1 MKLPN
6 MNETFYHN
14 LPSGL
19 QIVHRKTTSPVVYV
33 GIMVGAGTRHELP
46 SENGMAHYIEHCVF
60 KGTEHYTARQIIN
73 HIEGIG
79 GEINAYTTKEE
90 TTFYAATL
98 RNHFRTTLHLLADM
112 VLHPTFNKKET
123 DKEVTVILDEIESY
137 NDSPSELIYD
147 DFENMVFEGSSLAM
161 PILGTKKTLRR
172 ISKSP
177 DIALN
182 WMKTHYRPERMVLF
196 VLGNITTQQVIS
208 AAEKELLANT
218 HYPISHSE
226 ASISPQ
232 GVQYPID
239 HSEASHSPQ
248 GVQYPIA
255 YSTQS
260 GRPIAAP
267 AASCSSPSERPVG
280 LCPSYSPSG
289 ASRTYRRH
297 THQTH
302 VMLGSHAYPIGH
314 PKQLTMYLLNN
325 ILGGGSMSS
334 RLYLSLRE
342 KHGLV
347 YNIDSQAVPL
357 SDTGYWNI
365 YLACE
370 PQHKEQCL
378 ELCHKE
384 LRNLRETTLTSAQ
397 LQRALR
403 QLEGQMAISAE
414 NQENNALAM
423 AKQMLYHHHAPAWQ
437 KTFAKVQQITPAQL
451 QEVANEVFAPEKIYT
466 LLYD

>member
-1 MKLPN
+1 MS
-6 MNETFYHN
+6 ETFYHN
-14 LPSGL
+14 LPNGV
-19 QIVHRKTTSPVVYV
+19 QIVHRKTSSPVVYV
-33 GIMVGAGTRHELP
+33 GIMVGAGTRHEQAN
-46 SENGMAHYIEHCVF
+46 ENGMAHYIEHCVF

-98 RNHFRTTLHLLADM
+98 SNHFRTTLHLLADM
-112 VLHPTFNKKET
+112 VMRPTFNKKET

-182 WMKTHYRPERMVLF
+182 WMQQHYRPERMVLF
-196 VLGNITTQQVIS
+196 VQGNVTTKQVIS
-208 AAEKELLANT
+208 AAERELGEVPHISSLS
-218 HYPISHSE
+218 SHS
-226 ASISPQ
+226 SLS
-232 GVQYPID
+232 
-239 HSEASHSPQ
+239 S
-248 GVQYPIA
+248 
-255 YSTQS
+255 QS
-260 GRPIAAP
+260 
-267 AASCSSPSERPVG
+267 SMPS
-280 LCPSYSPSG
+280 
-289 ASRTYRRH
+289 ATIRTYKRN

-302 VMLGSHAYPIGH
+302 IMLGSHAYPIGH
-314 PKQLTMYLLNN
+314 EKQLTMYLLNN

-342 KHGLV
+342 KYGLV

-370 PQHKEQCL
+370 PQHKDQCL

-384 LRNLRETTLTSAQ
+384 LKQLRDTRLTSAQ

-437 KTFAKVQQITPAQL
+437 EVFAKVKEISSKQL

>member
-1 MKLPN
+1 MS
-6 MNETFYHN
+6 ETFYHN
-14 LPSGL
+14 LPNGL

-46 SENGMAHYIEHCVF
+46 EENGMAHYIEHCVF
-60 KGTEHYTARQIIN
+60 KGTQHYTARQIIN

-98 RNHFRTTLHLLADM
+98 RQHFRTTLHLLADM
-112 VLHPTFNKKET
+112 VLHPTFCKKET

-147 DFENMVFEGSSLAM
+147 DFENMIFDSSSLAM

-182 WMKTHYRPERMVLF
+182 WIKQHYRPERMVLF
-196 VLGNITTQQVIS
+196 VLGNVTTKQVIS
-208 AAEKELLANT
+208 AAERELTPLNPPSRGEAISLPFREGTGLAFT
-218 HYPISHSE
+218 
-226 ASISPQ
+226 
-232 GVQYPID
+232 
-239 HSEASHSPQ
+239 
-248 GVQYPIA
+248 
-255 YSTQS
+255 
-260 GRPIAAP
+260 
-267 AASCSSPSERPVG
+267 
-280 LCPSYSPSG
+280 
-289 ASRTYRRH
+289 RTYRRH

-302 VMLGSHAYPIGH
+302 IMLGSHAYSIGH

-342 KHGLV
+342 KYGLV

-370 PQHKEQCL
+370 PQHKDHCL

-384 LRNLRETTLTSAQ
+384 LKQLRDTTLTSAQ
-397 LQRALR
+397 LLRALR

-437 KTFAKVQQITPAQL
+437 DTFAKVQQITPTQL
-451 QEVANEVFAPEKIYT
+451 QDVANEVFDAEKIYT

>member
-1 MKLPN
+1 
-6 MNETFYHN
+6 MNDTFYHN
-14 LPSGL
+14 LPNGV

-46 SENGMAHYIEHCVF
+46 NENGMAHYIEHCVF

-98 RNHFRTTLHLLADM
+98 RNHFRTTLHLLAEM
-112 VLHPTFNKKET
+112 VLRPTFSKKET

-147 DFENMVFEGSSLAM
+147 DFENMIFEGSSLAM
-161 PILGTKKTLRR
+161 PILGTKRTLRR

-177 DIALN
+177 DIALR
-182 WMKTHYRPERMVLF
+182 WMQQHYRPERMVLF
-196 VLGNITTQQVIS
+196 VLGNVSTQQVIS
-208 AAEKELLANT
+208 AAEKELLA
-218 HYPISHSE
+218 HSPQDVQYPISISE
-226 ASISPQ
+226 ASHSPQ
-232 GVQYPID
+232 GVQYPIA

-255 YSTQS
+255 HSEASHSPQGVQY
-260 GRPIAAP
+260 PIAAP
-267 AASCSSPSERPVG
+267 AASNTR
-280 LCPSYSPSG
+280 LYK
-289 ASRTYRRH
+289 RH

-370 PQHKEQCL
+370 PQHKDQCL

-384 LRNLRETTLTSAQ
+384 LKQLRDTTLTTSQ

-437 KTFAKVQQITPAQL
+437 ETFAKVKEITPTQL
-451 QEVANEVFAPEKIYT
+451 QDVANEVFAPERIYT

>member
-1 MKLPN
+1 MY
-6 MNETFYHN
+6 ETFYHN
-14 LPSGL
+14 LPNGV
-19 QIVHRKTTSPVVYV
+19 QIVHRKTVSPVVYV
-33 GIMVGAGTRHELP
+33 GFMVGAGTRHELP
-46 SENGMAHYIEHCVF
+46 NENGMAHYIEHCLF

-98 RNHFRTTLHLLADM
+98 RQHFRTTLHLLADM
-112 VLHPTFNKKET
+112 VLRPTFNKKET

-147 DFENMVFEGSSLAM
+147 DFENMIFEGTSLAM
-161 PILGTKKTLRR
+161 PILGTKKTLKR

-177 DIALN
+177 QYPLD
-182 WMKTHYRPERMVLF
+182 WMAQHYRPERMVLF
-196 VLGNITTQQVIS
+196 VLGNVTTRQVIS
-208 AAEKELLANT
+208 AAEKELG
-218 HYPISHSE
+218 E
-226 ASISPQ
+226 AFSIS
-232 GVQYPID
+232 
-239 HSEASHSPQ
+239 SASR
-248 GVQYPIA
+248 
-255 YSTQS
+255 TT
-260 GRPIAAP
+260 
-267 AASCSSPSERPVG
+267 SPSS
-280 LCPSYSPSG
+280 LTS
-289 ASRTYRRH
+289 ASSAATRTYRRH

-302 VMLGSHAYPIGH
+302 IMLGSHTYPIGH
-314 PKQLTMYLLNN
+314 PKQLTMFLLNN

-370 PQHKEQCL
+370 PQHKDQCL

-384 LRNLRETTLTSAQ
+384 LQTLRDVRLTSSQ

-437 KTFAKVQQITPAQL
+437 ETFAKVQQITPTQL
-451 QEVANEVFAPEKIYT
+451 QEVANEVFDAKKIAT
-466 LLYD
+466 LQYD

>member
-1 MKLPN
+1 MY
-6 MNETFYHN
+6 ETFYHN
-14 LPSGL
+14 LPNGV
-19 QIVHRKTTSPVVYV
+19 QIVHRPTPSPVVYV
-33 GIMVGAGTRHELP
+33 GLMIGAGTRHEHP
-46 SENGMAHYIEHCVF
+46 NENGMAHYIEHCLF
-60 KGTEHYTARQIIN
+60 KGTEHYSARQIIN

-98 RNHFRTTLHLLADM
+98 NNHFRTTLHLLADM
-112 VLHPTFNKKET
+112 VLRPTFNKKET

-147 DFENMVFEGSSLAM
+147 DFENMIFEGSSLAM

-177 DIALN
+177 KYPLG
-182 WMKTHYRPERMVLF
+182 WMAKHYRPERMVLF
-196 VLGNITTQQVIS
+196 VLGNVSTQQVIS
-208 AAEKELLANT
+208 AAEKEFGNT
-218 HYPISHSE
+218 EVPINNTTLHNTK
-226 ASISPQ
+226 
-232 GVQYPID
+232 QY
-239 HSEASHSPQ
+239 
-248 GVQYPIA
+248 Y
-255 YSTQS
+255 TT
-260 GRPIAAP
+260 
-267 AASCSSPSERPVG
+267 
-280 LCPSYSPSG
+280 LNNTK
-289 ASRTYRRH
+289 SRTYRRH

-302 VMLGSHAYPIGH
+302 IMLGSHTYPVGH
-314 PKQLTMYLLNN
+314 PKQLTMFLLNN
-325 ILGGGSMSS
+325 ILGGSSMSS

-370 PQHKEQCL
+370 PQHKDQCL

-384 LRNLRETTLTSAQ
+384 LQTLCDVRLTSSQ

-403 QLEGQMAISAE
+403 QLEGQLAISAE

-423 AKQMLYHHHAPAWQ
+423 AKQMLYHHRAPQWQ
-437 KTFAKVQQITPAQL
+437 ETFEKVKQITPSQL
-451 QEVANEVFAPEKIYT
+451 QEVANEVFALDKIYT

>member
-1 MKLPN
+1 MYD
-6 MNETFYHN
+6 TFYHN
-14 LPSGL
+14 LPNGL
-19 QIVHRKTTSPVVYV
+19 QIVHRKTSSPVVYV
-33 GIMVGAGTRHELP
+33 GIMVGAGTRHELAN
-46 SENGMAHYIEHCVF
+46 ENGMAHYIEHCVF

-98 RNHFRTTLHLLADM
+98 SNHFRTTLHLLTEM
-112 VLHPTFNKKET
+112 VFHPTFNKKET

-147 DFENMVFEGSSLAM
+147 DFENMIFDGSSLAM

-177 DIALN
+177 DIALD
-182 WMKTHYRPERMVLF
+182 WMQQHYRPERMVLF
-196 VLGNITTQQVIS
+196 VLGNVSTKQVIAS
-208 AAEKELLANT
+208 AERELGEL
-218 HYPISHSE
+218 YSS
-226 ASISPQ
+226 ASSN
-232 GVQYPID
+232 
-239 HSEASHSPQ
+239 SRTS
-248 GVQYPIA
+248 
-255 YSTQS
+255 STSSTSSTNQT
-260 GRPIAAP
+260 
-267 AASCSSPSERPVG
+267 SSPS
-280 LCPSYSPSG
+280 SF
-289 ASRTYRRH
+289 SRTYKRH

-302 VMLGSHAYPIGH
+302 IMLGSHAYPIGH

-342 KHGLV
+342 KYGLV

-384 LRNLRETTLTSAQ
+384 QRNLRETTLTSTQ

-423 AKQMLYHHHAPAWQ
+423 AKQMLYHHHAPGWRE
-437 KTFAKVQQITPAQL
+437 TFAKVKEITPIQL

>member
-1 MKLPN
+1 MSD
-6 MNETFYHN
+6 TFYHN
-14 LPSGL
+14 LPNGL
-19 QIVHRKTTSPVVYV
+19 QIVHRKTSSPVVYV

-46 SENGMAHYIEHCVF
+46 NENGMAHYIEHCVF
-60 KGTEHYTARQIIN
+60 KGTKHYTARQIIN

-112 VLHPTFNKKET
+112 VLRPTFSKKET

-147 DFENMVFEGSSLAM
+147 DFENMIFEGSSLAM

-182 WMKTHYRPERMVLF
+182 WMQQHYRPERMVLF
-196 VLGNITTQQVIS
+196 VLGNVTTQQVIS
-208 AAEKELLANT
+208 AAEKEFGNT
-218 HYPISHSE
+218 EVPINN
-226 ASISPQ
+226 
-232 GVQYPID
+232 
-239 HSEASHSPQ
+239 
-248 GVQYPIA
+248 
-255 YSTQS
+255 TT
-260 GRPIAAP
+260 
-267 AASCSSPSERPVG
+267 
-280 LCPSYSPSG
+280 LNNTK
-289 ASRTYRRH
+289 SRTYRRH

-302 VMLGSHAYPIGH
+302 VMLGSYAYPIGH
-314 PKQLTMYLLNN
+314 PKQLTMFLLNN
-325 ILGGGSMSS
+325 ILGGSSMSS

-342 KHGLV
+342 KYGLV

-370 PQHKEQCL
+370 PQYKDQCL

-384 LRNLRETTLTSAQ
+384 LQTLRDLRLTSSQ

-403 QLEGQMAISAE
+403 QLEGQLAISAE

-437 KTFAKVQQITPAQL
+437 ETFAKVKAITPYQL
-451 QEVANEVFAPEKIYT
+451 QEVANEVFDTTKIAT
-466 LLYD
+466 LQYA

>member
-1 MKLPN
+1 MY
-6 MNETFYHN
+6 ETFYHN
-14 LPSGL
+14 LPNGV

-46 SENGMAHYIEHCVF
+46 NENGMAHYIEHCVF

-177 DIALN
+177 DIALR
-182 WMKTHYRPERMVLF
+182 WMQQHYRPERMVLF
-196 VLGNITTQQVIS
+196 VLGNVSTQQVIS
-208 AAEKELLANT
+208 AAEKELLASSP
-218 HYPISHSE
+218 YRPI
-226 ASISPQ
+226 ASSP
-232 GVQYPID
+232 IT
-239 HSEASHSPQ
+239 HSEASHSQSPIANSEASNSPQ

-255 YSTQS
+255 
-260 GRPIAAP
+260 AP
-267 AASCSSPSERPVG
+267 AASNTR
-280 LCPSYSPSG
+280 LYK
-289 ASRTYRRH
+289 RH

-302 VMLGSHAYPIGH
+302 IMLGSHAYPIGH

-384 LRNLRETTLTSAQ
+384 LKQLRDTTLTTSQ

-437 KTFAKVQQITPAQL
+437 ETFAKVQQITPTQL
-451 QEVANEVFAPEKIYT
+451 QDVANEVFAPEKIYT

>member
-1 MKLPN
+1 
-6 MNETFYHN
+6 MNDTFYHN
-14 LPSGL
+14 LPNGV

-33 GIMVGAGTRHELP
+33 GIMIGAGTRHELP
-46 SENGMAHYIEHCVF
+46 NENGMAHYIEHCVF

-208 AAEKELLANT
+208 AAEKELLASSP
-218 HYPISHSE
+218 YRPIASSPITHSE
-226 ASISPQ
+226 AS
-232 GVQYPID
+232 Y
-239 HSEASHSPQ
+239 SPQ

-255 YSTQS
+255 
-260 GRPIAAP
+260 AP
-267 AASCSSPSERPVG
+267 AASNTRI
-280 LCPSYSPSG
+280 YK
-289 ASRTYRRH
+289 RH

-302 VMLGSHAYPIGH
+302 IMLGSRSYPIGH

-325 ILGGGSMSS
+325 ILGGSSMSS

-342 KHGLV
+342 KYGLV

-370 PQHKEQCL
+370 PQHRDQCL

-384 LRNLRETTLTSAQ
+384 LKQLRDLTLTSAQ

-423 AKQMLYHHHAPAWQ
+423 AKQMLYYHHAPAWQ
-437 KTFAKVQQITPAQL
+437 ETFAKVKEITPAQL

>member
-1 MKLPN
+1 MYD
-6 MNETFYHN
+6 TFYHI
-14 LPSGL
+14 LPNGV
-19 QIVHRKTTSPVVYV
+19 QIVHRKTNSPVVYV
-33 GIMVGAGTRHELP
+33 GLMIGAGTRHEQAN
-46 SENGMAHYIEHCVF
+46 ENGMAHYIEHCVF
-60 KGTEHYTARQIIN
+60 KGTEHYNARQIIN
-73 HIEGIG
+73 QIEGIG

-98 RNHFRTTLHLLADM
+98 CNHFRTTLHLLADM
-112 VLHPTFNKKET
+112 VLRPTFNKKET

-177 DIALN
+177 EIALN
-182 WMKTHYRPERMVLF
+182 WMKTHYRPERIVLF
-196 VLGNITTQQVIS
+196 VQGNVSTKQVIS
-208 AAEKELLANT
+208 SAERELGEVPRISSLSS
-218 HYPISHSE
+218 YSSHS
-226 ASISPQ
+226 SL
-232 GVQYPID
+232 
-239 HSEASHSPQ
+239 
-248 GVQYPIA
+248 
-255 YSTQS
+255 
-260 GRPIAAP
+260 
-267 AASCSSPSERPVG
+267 SSMPS
-280 LCPSYSPSG
+280 
-289 ASRTYRRH
+289 ATTRTYKRH

-302 VMLGSHAYPIGH
+302 IMLGSHAYPIGH
-314 PKQLTMYLLNN
+314 QKQLTMYLLNN

-370 PQHKEQCL
+370 PQHKDQCL

-384 LRNLRETTLTSAQ
+384 LKQLRDTRLTSAQ

-437 KTFAKVQQITPAQL
+437 EIFAKVKEITSTQL
-451 QEVANEVFAPEKIYT
+451 QDVANEVFAPEKIYT

>member
-1 MKLPN
+1 MS
-6 MNETFYHN
+6 ETFYHN
-14 LPSGL
+14 LPNGL

-46 SENGMAHYIEHCVF
+46 EENGMAHYIEHCVF
-60 KGTEHYTARQIIN
+60 KGTQHYTARQIIN

-98 RNHFRTTLHLLADM
+98 RQHFRTTLHLLADM
-112 VLHPTFNKKET
+112 VLHPTFCKKET

-147 DFENMVFEGSSLAM
+147 DFENMIFEGSSLAM

-182 WMKTHYRPERMVLF
+182 WIKQHYRPERMVLF
-196 VLGNITTQQVIS
+196 VLGNVTTKQVIS
-208 AAEKELLANT
+208 AAERELAPLSPPLRGEA
-218 HYPISHSE
+218 ISLPFRE
-226 ASISPQ
+226 
-232 GVQYPID
+232 G
-239 HSEASHSPQ
+239 
-248 GVQYPIA
+248 
-255 YSTQS
+255 T
-260 GRPIAAP
+260 
-267 AASCSSPSERPVG
+267 G
-280 LCPSYSPSG
+280 LG
-289 ASRTYRRH
+289 FTRTYRRH

-302 VMLGSHAYPIGH
+302 IMLGSHAYSIGH

-342 KHGLV
+342 KYGLV

-370 PQHKEQCL
+370 PQHKDHCL

-384 LRNLRETTLTSAQ
+384 LKQLRDTTLTSAQ
-397 LQRALR
+397 LLRALR

-437 KTFAKVQQITPAQL
+437 DTFAKVQQITPTQL
-451 QEVANEVFAPEKIYT
+451 QDVANEVFDAEKIYT

>member
-1 MKLPN
+1 

-14 LPSGL
+14 LPNGV
-19 QIVHRKTTSPVVYV
+19 QIVHRKIQSPVVYV
-33 GIMVGAGTRHELP
+33 GLMIGAGTRHEQAN
-46 SENGMAHYIEHCVF
+46 ENGMAHYIEHCVF
-60 KGTEHYTARQIIN
+60 KGTEHYNARQIIN

-98 RNHFRTTLHLLADM
+98 CNHFRTTLHLLADM
-112 VLHPTFNKKET
+112 VLRPTFNKKET

-177 DIALN
+177 EIALN
-182 WMKTHYRPERMVLF
+182 WMRTHYRPERIVLF
-196 VLGNITTQQVIS
+196 VQGNVSTKQVIS
-208 AAEKELLANT
+208 SAERELGEVPHISSLSSQSSM
-218 HYPISHSE
+218 PSHS
-226 ASISPQ
+226 SM
-232 GVQYPID
+232 
-239 HSEASHSPQ
+239 
-248 GVQYPIA
+248 
-255 YSTQS
+255 
-260 GRPIAAP
+260 
-267 AASCSSPSERPVG
+267 PS
-280 LCPSYSPSG
+280 
-289 ASRTYRRH
+289 ATTRTYKRH

-384 LRNLRETTLTSAQ
+384 LKQLRDTRLTAAQ

-437 KTFAKVQQITPAQL
+437 ETFAKVKEITSTQL
-451 QEVANEVFAPEKIYT
+451 QDVANEVFAPEKIYT

>member
-1 MKLPN
+1 MSD
-6 MNETFYHN
+6 TFYHN
-14 LPSGL
+14 LPNGL
-19 QIVHRKTTSPVVYV
+19 QIVHRKTSSPVVYV

-46 SENGMAHYIEHCVF
+46 NENGMAHYIEHCVF

-112 VLHPTFNKKET
+112 VLRPTFSKKET

-147 DFENMVFEGSSLAM
+147 DFENMIFEGSSLAM

-182 WMKTHYRPERMVLF
+182 WMQQHYRPERMVLF
-196 VLGNITTQQVIS
+196 VLGNVTTQQVIA
-208 AAEKELLANT
+208 AAEKELLASS
-218 HYPISHSE
+218 PIANSE
-226 ASISPQ
+226 ASN
-232 GVQYPID
+232 
-239 HSEASHSPQ
+239 SPQ

-255 YSTQS
+255 
-260 GRPIAAP
+260 AP
-267 AASCSSPSERPVG
+267 AASNTRI
-280 LCPSYSPSG
+280 YK
-289 ASRTYRRH
+289 RH

-302 VMLGSHAYPIGH
+302 VMLGSYAYPIGH
-314 PKQLTMYLLNN
+314 PKQLTMFLLNN
-325 ILGGGSMSS
+325 ILGGSSMSS

-342 KHGLV
+342 KYGLV

-370 PQHKEQCL
+370 PQYKDQCL

-384 LRNLRETTLTSAQ
+384 LQTLRDLRLTSSQ

-403 QLEGQMAISAE
+403 QLEGQLAISAE

-437 KTFAKVQQITPAQL
+437 ETFTKVKAITPYQL
-451 QEVANEVFAPEKIYT
+451 QEVANEVFDTTKIAT
-466 LLYD
+466 LQYA

>member
-1 MKLPN
+1 MYD
-6 MNETFYHN
+6 TFYHI
-14 LPSGL
+14 LPNGV
-19 QIVHRKTTSPVVYV
+19 QIVHRKTYSPVVYV
-33 GIMVGAGTRHELP
+33 GLMIGAGTRHEQAN
-46 SENGMAHYIEHCVF
+46 ENGMAHYIEHCVF
-60 KGTEHYTARQIIN
+60 KGTEHYNARQIIN

-98 RNHFRTTLHLLADM
+98 CNHFRTTLHLLADM
-112 VLHPTFNKKET
+112 VLRPTFNKKET
-123 DKEVTVILDEIESY
+123 DKELTVILDEIESY

-177 DIALN
+177 EIALN

-196 VLGNITTQQVIS
+196 VLGNVTTQQVVA
-208 AAEKELLANT
+208 AAERELGELSST
-218 HYPISHSE
+218 T
-226 ASISPQ
+226 SIT
-232 GVQYPID
+232 
-239 HSEASHSPQ
+239 
-248 GVQYPIA
+248 
-255 YSTQS
+255 STTS
-260 GRPIAAP
+260 TT
-267 AASCSSPSERPVG
+267 SNPS
-280 LCPSYSPSG
+280 
-289 ASRTYRRH
+289 ATTRTYRRH

-302 VMLGSHAYPIGH
+302 IMLGARSYPIGH
-314 PKQLTMYLLNN
+314 QKQLTMYLLNN

-384 LRNLRETTLTSAQ
+384 LKQLRDTRLTAAQ

-437 KTFAKVQQITPAQL
+437 ETFAKVKEITSTQL
-451 QEVANEVFAPEKIYT
+451 QDVANEVFAPEKIYT

>member
-1 MKLPN
+1 MY
-6 MNETFYHN
+6 ETFYHN
-14 LPSGL
+14 LPNGL

-46 SENGMAHYIEHCVF
+46 NENGMAHYIEHCVF
-60 KGTEHYTARQIIN
+60 KGTQHYTTRQIIN

-98 RNHFRTTLHLLADM
+98 RQHFRTTLHLLADM
-112 VLHPTFNKKET
+112 VLRPTFHKKET
-123 DKEVTVILDEIESY
+123 DKELTVILDEIESY

-147 DFENMVFEGSSLAM
+147 DFENMIFEGSSLAM

-177 DIALN
+177 DIALS
-182 WMKTHYRPERMVLF
+182 WMRQHYRPERMVLF
-196 VLGNITTQQVIS
+196 VLGNVSTKQVIAS
-208 AAEKELLANT
+208 AERELAPLNPPSRGEA
-218 HYPISHSE
+218 ISLPFRE
-226 ASISPQ
+226 
-232 GVQYPID
+232 G
-239 HSEASHSPQ
+239 
-248 GVQYPIA
+248 
-255 YSTQS
+255 
-260 GRPIAAP
+260 
-267 AASCSSPSERPVG
+267 VG
-280 LCPSYSPSG
+280 LG
-289 ASRTYRRH
+289 LSRTYRRH

-302 VMLGSHAYPIGH
+302 IMLGSHAYPIGH

-342 KHGLV
+342 KYGLV

-370 PQHKEQCL
+370 PQHKDQCL

-384 LRNLRETTLTSAQ
+384 LKQLRDTALTSSQ

-437 KTFAKVQQITPAQL
+437 DTFARIQTITPTQL
-451 QEVANEVFAPEKIYT
+451 QDVANEVFAPEKIYT

>member
-1 MKLPN
+1 MS
-6 MNETFYHN
+6 ETFYHN
-14 LPSGL
+14 LPNGV

-46 SENGMAHYIEHCVF
+46 EENGMAHYIEHCVF
-60 KGTEHYTARQIIN
+60 KGTQHYTARQIIN

-98 RNHFRTTLHLLADM
+98 RQHFRTTLHLLADM
-112 VLHPTFNKKET
+112 VLHPTFCKKET

-147 DFENMVFEGSSLAM
+147 DFENMIFEGSSLAM

-182 WMKTHYRPERMVLF
+182 WIKQHYRPERMVLF
-196 VLGNITTQQVIS
+196 VLGNVTTKQVIS
-208 AAEKELLANT
+208 AAERELAPLSPPLRGEA
-218 HYPISHSE
+218 ISLPFRE
-226 ASISPQ
+226 
-232 GVQYPID
+232 G
-239 HSEASHSPQ
+239 
-248 GVQYPIA
+248 
-255 YSTQS
+255 T
-260 GRPIAAP
+260 
-267 AASCSSPSERPVG
+267 G
-280 LCPSYSPSG
+280 LG
-289 ASRTYRRH
+289 FSRTYRRH

-302 VMLGSHAYPIGH
+302 IMLGSHSYSIGH

-342 KHGLV
+342 KYGLV

-370 PQHKEQCL
+370 PQHKDHCL

-384 LRNLRETTLTSAQ
+384 LKQLRDTTLTSAQ
-397 LQRALR
+397 LLRALR

-437 KTFAKVQQITPAQL
+437 ETFAKVQQITPAQL
-451 QEVANEVFAPEKIYT
+451 QDVANEVFDAEKIYT

>member
-1 MKLPN
+1 MY
-6 MNETFYHN
+6 ETFYHN
-14 LPSGL
+14 LPNGL
-19 QIVHRKTTSPVVYV
+19 QIVHRKTSSPVVYV

-112 VLHPTFNKKET
+112 VLRPTFSKKET

-147 DFENMVFEGSSLAM
+147 DFENMIFEGSSLAM

-182 WMKTHYRPERMVLF
+182 WMQQHYRPERMVLF
-196 VLGNITTQQVIS
+196 VLGNVSTQQVIA
-208 AAEKELLANT
+208 AAEKELLASS
-218 HYPISHSE
+218 PIANSE
-226 ASISPQ
+226 AFNSPQ
-232 GVQYPID
+232 SVQY
-239 HSEASHSPQ
+239 
-248 GVQYPIA
+248 
-255 YSTQS
+255 
-260 GRPIAAP
+260 PIAAP
-267 AASCSSPSERPVG
+267 AASNTRI
-280 LCPSYSPSG
+280 YK
-289 ASRTYRRH
+289 RH

-302 VMLGSHAYPIGH
+302 VMLGSHAYPLGH
-314 PKQLTMYLLNN
+314 PKQLTMFLLNN
-325 ILGGGSMSS
+325 ILGGSSMSS

-342 KHGLV
+342 KYGLV

-370 PQHKEQCL
+370 PQYKDQCL

-384 LRNLRETTLTSAQ
+384 LQTLRDLRLTSSQ
-397 LQRALR
+397 LQRALH
-403 QLEGQMAISAE
+403 QLEGQLAISAE

-437 KTFAKVQQITPAQL
+437 ETFAKVKAITPYQL
-451 QEVANEVFAPEKIYT
+451 QEVANEVFDTTKIAT
-466 LLYD
+466 LQYA

>member
-1 MKLPN
+1 MY
-6 MNETFYHN
+6 ETFYHN
-14 LPSGL
+14 LPNGV
-19 QIVHRKTTSPVVYV
+19 QIVHRLTSSPVVYV
-33 GIMVGAGTRHELP
+33 GIMIGAGTRHEQP
-46 SENGMAHYIEHCVF
+46 EENGMAHYIEHCLF

-98 RNHFRTTLHLLADM
+98 SNHFRTTLHLLADM
-112 VLHPTFNKKET
+112 VLRPTFNKKET

-147 DFENMVFEGSSLAM
+147 DFENMIFEGSSLAM

-177 DIALN
+177 QYPLN
-182 WMKTHYRPERMVLF
+182 WMAQHYRPERMVLF
-196 VLGNITTQQVIS
+196 VQGNVSTKQVIA
-208 AAEKELLANT
+208 AAEKELLSSS
-218 HYPISHSE
+218 PITHSE
-226 ASISPQ
+226 AS
-232 GVQYPID
+232 
-239 HSEASHSPQ
+239 
-248 GVQYPIA
+248 
-255 YSTQS
+255 YSS
-260 GRPIAAP
+260 LNERPI
-267 AASCSSPSERPVG
+267 G

-302 VMLGSHAYPIGH
+302 VMLGSHTYPIGH
-314 PKQLTMYLLNN
+314 PKQLTMFLLNN

-342 KHGLV
+342 KYGLV

-370 PQHKEQCL
+370 PQHKDQCL

-384 LRNLRETTLTSAQ
+384 LKQLRDTRLTATQ

-403 QLEGQMAISAE
+403 QLEGQLAISAE

-423 AKQMLYHHHAPAWQ
+423 AKQMLYHHRAPQWQ
-437 KTFAKVQQITPAQL
+437 ETFAKVQKITPEQL

>member
-1 MKLPN
+1 MSD
-6 MNETFYHN
+6 TFYHN
-14 LPSGL
+14 LPNGV

-46 SENGMAHYIEHCVF
+46 NENGMAHYIEHCVF

-98 RNHFRTTLHLLADM
+98 RQHFRTTLHLLADM
-112 VLHPTFNKKET
+112 VLRPTFHKKET
-123 DKEVTVILDEIESY
+123 DKELTVILDEIESY

-147 DFENMVFEGSSLAM
+147 DFENMIFEGSSLAM
-161 PILGTKKTLRR
+161 PILGTNKTLRR

-177 DIALN
+177 DIALS
-182 WMKTHYRPERMVLF
+182 WMQQHYRPERMVLF
-196 VLGNITTQQVIS
+196 VLGNVSTQQVIS
-208 AAEKELLANT
+208 AATRELLSNSQ
-218 HYPISHSE
+218 YPIANSE
-226 ASISPQ
+226 ASN
-232 GVQYPID
+232 
-239 HSEASHSPQ
+239 SPQ

-255 YSTQS
+255 
-260 GRPIAAP
+260 AP
-267 AASCSSPSERPVG
+267 AASNSE
-280 LCPSYSPSG
+280 
-289 ASRTYRRH
+289 ASLTRLYRRH

-302 VMLGSHAYPIGH
+302 IMLGSHAYPIGH

-342 KHGLV
+342 KYGLV

-370 PQHKEQCL
+370 PQHKDQCL

-384 LRNLRETTLTSAQ
+384 LKQLRDTTLTSTQ

-437 KTFAKVQQITPAQL
+437 DTFARIQTITPTQL
-451 QEVANEVFAPEKIYT
+451 QDVANEVFAPEKIYT

>member
-1 MKLPN
+1 MS
-6 MNETFYHN
+6 ETFYHN
-14 LPSGL
+14 LPNGV
-19 QIVHRKTTSPVVYV
+19 QIVHRKTNSPVVYV
-33 GIMVGAGTRHELP
+33 GLMIGAGTRHEQAN
-46 SENGMAHYIEHCVF
+46 ENGMAHYIEHCVF
-60 KGTEHYTARQIIN
+60 KGTEHYNARQIIN

-98 RNHFRTTLHLLADM
+98 SNHFRTTLHLLADM
-112 VLHPTFNKKET
+112 VLRPTFNKKET

-177 DIALN
+177 EIALN
-182 WMKTHYRPERMVLF
+182 WMKTHYRPERIVLF
-196 VLGNITTQQVIS
+196 VQGNVSTKQVIS
-208 AAEKELLANT
+208 SAERELGEVPHISSLT
-218 HYPISHSE
+218 SHS
-226 ASISPQ
+226 SLS
-232 GVQYPID
+232 
-239 HSEASHSPQ
+239 S
-248 GVQYPIA
+248 
-255 YSTQS
+255 QS
-260 GRPIAAP
+260 
-267 AASCSSPSERPVG
+267 SMPS
-280 LCPSYSPSG
+280 
-289 ASRTYRRH
+289 ATTRTYKRH

-314 PKQLTMYLLNN
+314 QKQLTMYLLNN

-384 LRNLRETTLTSAQ
+384 LKQLRDTRLTAAQ

-437 KTFAKVQQITPAQL
+437 ETFAKVQKITPEQL
-451 QEVANEVFAPEKIYT
+451 QDVANEVFASEKIYT

>member
-1 MKLPN
+1 
-6 MNETFYHN
+6 MNNTFYHN
-14 LPSGL
+14 LPNGL

-46 SENGMAHYIEHCVF
+46 NENGMAHYIEHCVF

-98 RNHFRTTLHLLADM
+98 RNHFRTTLHLLAEM
-112 VLHPTFNKKET
+112 VLRPTFNKKET

-147 DFENMVFEGSSLAM
+147 DFENMIFEGSSLAM
-161 PILGTKKTLRR
+161 PILGTRKTLRR

-182 WMKTHYRPERMVLF
+182 WMKTNYRPEHMVLF
-196 VLGNITTQQVIS
+196 VLGNVSTKQVIS
-208 AAEKELLANT
+208 AAEREFGEIPNT
-218 HYPISHSE
+218 
-226 ASISPQ
+226 ASI
-232 GVQYPID
+232 
-239 HSEASHSPQ
+239 AS
-248 GVQYPIA
+248 A
-255 YSTQS
+255 TSTS
-260 GRPIAAP
+260 SHTS
-267 AASCSSPSERPVG
+267 ASS
-280 LCPSYSPSG
+280 
-289 ASRTYRRH
+289 ATTRTYRRH

-314 PKQLTMYLLNN
+314 HKQLTMYLLNN

-370 PQHKEQCL
+370 PQHREQCL

-437 KTFAKVQQITPAQL
+437 ETFAKVQQITPTQL
-451 QEVANEVFAPEKIYT
+451 QEVANEVFAQEKIYT

>member
-1 MKLPN
+1 
-6 MNETFYHN
+6 MNNTFYHN
-14 LPSGL
+14 LPNGL

-46 SENGMAHYIEHCVF
+46 NENGMAHYIEHCVF

-98 RNHFRTTLHLLADM
+98 RNHFRTTLHLLAEM
-112 VLHPTFNKKET
+112 VLRPTFNKKET
-123 DKEVTVILDEIESY
+123 DKEVTVILDEMESY

-147 DFENMVFEGSSLAM
+147 DFENMIFEGSSLAM
-161 PILGTKKTLRR
+161 PILGMKKTLRR

-182 WMKTHYRPERMVLF
+182 WMKTNYRPERMVLF
-196 VLGNITTQQVIS
+196 VLGDVTTQQVI
-208 AAEKELLANT
+208 AVAEREFGE
-218 HYPISHSE
+218 ISST
-226 ASISPQ
+226 ASITIATSTSS
-232 GVQYPID
+232 
-239 HSEASHSPQ
+239 HTSASN
-248 GVQYPIA
+248 A
-255 YSTQS
+255 TT
-260 GRPIAAP
+260 
-267 AASCSSPSERPVG
+267 
-280 LCPSYSPSG
+280 
-289 ASRTYRRH
+289 RTYRRH

-397 LQRALR
+397 LQRALL

-437 KTFAKVQQITPAQL
+437 ETFAKVQQITPTQL

>member
-1 MKLPN
+1 MY
-6 MNETFYHN
+6 ETFYHN
-14 LPSGL
+14 LPNGV
-19 QIVHRKTTSPVVYV
+19 QIVHRKTSSPVVYV

-112 VLHPTFNKKET
+112 VLRPTFNKKET

-147 DFENMVFEGSSLAM
+147 DFENMIFEGSSLAM

-182 WMKTHYRPERMVLF
+182 WMQQHYRPERMVLF
-196 VLGNITTQQVIS
+196 VLGNVTTQQVIA
-208 AAEKELLANT
+208 AAEKELLASS
-218 HYPISHSE
+218 PI
-226 ASISPQ
+226 AN
-232 GVQYPID
+232 
-239 HSEASHSPQ
+239 SEASHSPQ

-255 YSTQS
+255 
-260 GRPIAAP
+260 AP
-267 AASCSSPSERPVG
+267 AASNTRI
-280 LCPSYSPSG
+280 YK
-289 ASRTYRRH
+289 RH

-302 VMLGSHAYPIGH
+302 VMLGSYAYPIGH
-314 PKQLTMYLLNN
+314 PKQLTMFLLNN
-325 ILGGGSMSS
+325 ILGGSSMSS

-342 KHGLV
+342 KYGLV

-370 PQHKEQCL
+370 PQYKDQCL

-384 LRNLRETTLTSAQ
+384 LQTLRDLRLTSSQ

-403 QLEGQMAISAE
+403 QLEGQLAISAE
-414 NQENNALAM
+414 NQENNSLAM

-437 KTFAKVQQITPAQL
+437 ETFAKVLQITPAQL

>member
-1 MKLPN
+1 MY
-6 MNETFYHN
+6 ETFYHN
-14 LPSGL
+14 LPNGL

-46 SENGMAHYIEHCVF
+46 NENGMAHYIEHCVF
-60 KGTEHYTARQIIN
+60 KGTQHYTARQIIN

-98 RNHFRTTLHLLADM
+98 RQHFRTTLHLLADM
-112 VLHPTFNKKET
+112 VLRPTFHKKET
-123 DKEVTVILDEIESY
+123 DKELTVILDEIESY

-147 DFENMVFEGSSLAM
+147 DFENMIFEGSSLAM

-177 DIALN
+177 DIALR
-182 WMKTHYRPERMVLF
+182 WMQQHYHPERMVLF
-196 VLGNITTQQVIS
+196 VLGNVTTQQVIS
-208 AAEKELLANT
+208 AAEKELLA
-218 HYPISHSE
+218 
-226 ASISPQ
+226 
-232 GVQYPID
+232 
-239 HSEASHSPQ
+239 HSPQ
-248 GVQYPIA
+248 DVQYPIA
-255 YSTQS
+255 V
-260 GRPIAAP
+260 P
-267 AASCSSPSERPVG
+267 AASISE
-280 LCPSYSPSG
+280 
-289 ASRTYRRH
+289 ASLTRTYRRH

-302 VMLGSHAYPIGH
+302 IMLGSHAYPIGH

-342 KHGLV
+342 KYGLV

-370 PQHKEQCL
+370 PQHKDQCL

-384 LRNLRETTLTSAQ
+384 LKQLRDTTLTSTQ

-437 KTFAKVQQITPAQL
+437 DTFARIQTITPTQL
-451 QEVANEVFAPEKIYT
+451 QDVANEVFAPEKIFT

>member
-1 MKLPN
+1 MSD
-6 MNETFYHN
+6 TFYHN
-14 LPSGL
+14 LPNGV
-19 QIVHRKTTSPVVYV
+19 QIVHRKTHSPVVYV
-33 GIMVGAGTRHELP
+33 GLMIGAGTRHELP
-46 SENGMAHYIEHCVF
+46 KENGMAHYIEHCVF

-98 RNHFRTTLHLLADM
+98 RQHFRTTLHLLADM
-112 VLHPTFNKKET
+112 ILRPTFHKKDT
-123 DKEVTVILDEIESY
+123 DKEVAVILDEIESY

-147 DFENMVFEGSSLAM
+147 DFENMIFEGSSLAM
-161 PILGTKKTLRR
+161 PILGTKKTLKY

-177 DIALN
+177 TIALD
-182 WMKTHYRPERMVLF
+182 WMKQHYRPERMVLF
-196 VLGNITTQQVIS
+196 VLGNVTTQQVIS
-208 AAEKELLANT
+208 AATRELLPN
-218 HYPISHSE
+218 S
-226 ASISPQ
+226 
-232 GVQYPID
+232 QYPIAN
-239 HSEASHSPQ
+239 SEASHSQ
-248 GVQYPIA
+248 SPIA
-255 YSTQS
+255 YSE
-260 GRPIAAP
+260 
-267 AASCSSPSERPVG
+267 ASN
-280 LCPSYSPSG
+280 SPSG

-342 KHGLV
+342 KYGLV
-347 YNIDSQAVPL
+347 YNIDSQAVTL

-370 PQHKEQCL
+370 PQHKDQCL

-384 LRNLRETTLTSAQ
+384 LKQLRDTALTSSQ

-437 KTFAKVQQITPAQL
+437 DTFARIQTITPAQL
-451 QEVANEVFAPEKIYT
+451 QDVANEVFAPEKIYT

>member
-1 MKLPN
+1 MY
-6 MNETFYHN
+6 ETFYHN
-14 LPSGL
+14 LPNGL
-19 QIVHRKTTSPVVYV
+19 QIVHRKTLSPVVYV
-33 GIMVGAGTRHELP
+33 GIMIGAGTRHEQP
-46 SENGMAHYIEHCVF
+46 NENGMAHYIEHCLF

-98 RNHFRTTLHLLADM
+98 SNHFRTTLHLLADM
-112 VLHPTFNKKET
+112 VLRPTFNKKET

-147 DFENMVFEGSSLAM
+147 DFENMIFEGSSLAM

-177 DIALN
+177 QYPLN
-182 WMKTHYRPERMVLF
+182 WMAQHYLPERMVLF
-196 VLGNITTQQVIS
+196 VQGNVSTKQVIA
-208 AAEKELLANT
+208 AAEKELA
-218 HYPISHSE
+218 HF
-226 ASISPQ
+226 ASSSSLSSI
-232 GVQYPID
+232 
-239 HSEASHSPQ
+239 
-248 GVQYPIA
+248 
-255 YSTQS
+255 
-260 GRPIAAP
+260 
-267 AASCSSPSERPVG
+267 SSPSSLSATKERV
-280 LCPSYSPSG
+280 YK
-289 ASRTYRRH
+289 RH

-302 VMLGSHAYPIGH
+302 VMLGSHTYPIGH
-314 PKQLTMYLLNN
+314 PKQLTMFLLNN

-342 KHGLV
+342 KYGLV

-370 PQHKEQCL
+370 PQHKDQCI

-384 LRNLRETTLTSAQ
+384 LQSLRDVRLTSSQ

-403 QLEGQMAISAE
+403 QLEGQLAISAE

-423 AKQMLYHHHAPAWQ
+423 AKQMLYHHCAPQWQ
-437 KTFAKVQQITPAQL
+437 ETFAKVQKITPEQI
-451 QEVANEVFAPEKIYT
+451 QEVANEVFAPDKIYT

>member
-1 MKLPN
+1 MY
-6 MNETFYHN
+6 ETFYHN
-14 LPSGL
+14 LPNGV

-46 SENGMAHYIEHCVF
+46 NENGMAHYIEHCVF

-98 RNHFRTTLHLLADM
+98 SNHFRTTLHLLAEM
-112 VLHPTFNKKET
+112 VLRPTFSKKET

-147 DFENMVFEGSSLAM
+147 DFENMIFEGTSLAM
-161 PILGTKKTLRR
+161 PILGTKKTLKR

-177 DIALN
+177 QYPLN
-182 WMKTHYRPERMVLF
+182 WMAQHYRPERMVLF
-196 VLGNITTQQVIS
+196 VLGNVTTRQVIS
-208 AAEKELLANT
+208 AAEKELG
-218 HYPISHSE
+218 E
-226 ASISPQ
+226 AFSIS
-232 GVQYPID
+232 
-239 HSEASHSPQ
+239 
-248 GVQYPIA
+248 
-255 YSTQS
+255 STS
-260 GRPIAAP
+260 RTT
-267 AASCSSPSERPVG
+267 SPS
-280 LCPSYSPSG
+280 SITS
-289 ASRTYRRH
+289 ASSAATRTYRRH

-302 VMLGSHAYPIGH
+302 IMLGSHAYPIGH

-370 PQHKEQCL
+370 PQHKDQCL

-384 LRNLRETTLTSAQ
+384 LQTLRDLRLTSSQ
-397 LQRALR
+397 LQRALC

-423 AKQMLYHHHAPAWQ
+423 AKQMLYYHHAPAWQ
-437 KTFAKVQQITPAQL
+437 ETFAKVQQITPEQL
-451 QEVANEVFAPEKIYT
+451 QEVANEVFDAKKIAT
-466 LLYD
+466 LQYD

>member
-1 MKLPN
+1 MSD
-6 MNETFYHN
+6 TFYHN
-14 LPSGL
+14 LPNGV

-33 GIMVGAGTRHELP
+33 GIMVGAGTRHEQP
-46 SENGMAHYIEHCVF
+46 NENGMAHYIEHCVF

-98 RNHFRTTLHLLADM
+98 SNHFRTTLHLLADM
-112 VLHPTFNKKET
+112 VLHPTFSKKET

-147 DFENMVFEGSSLAM
+147 DFENMIFEGSSLAM

-177 DIALN
+177 DIALS
-182 WMKTHYRPERMVLF
+182 WMQQHYRPERMVLF
-196 VLGNITTQQVIS
+196 VLGNVSTQQVLS
-208 AAEKELLANT
+208 AAEKELLASSP
-218 HYPISHSE
+218 YRPI
-226 ASISPQ
+226 APSP
-232 GVQYPID
+232 IT
-239 HSEASHSPQ
+239 HSEASHSQ
-248 GVQYPIA
+248 SPIA
-255 YSTQS
+255 Y
-260 GRPIAAP
+260 
-267 AASCSSPSERPVG
+267 
-280 LCPSYSPSG
+280 
-289 ASRTYRRH
+289 SRTYRRH

-302 VMLGSHAYPIGH
+302 IMLGSYAYPIGH

-370 PQHKEQCL
+370 PQHKDACL

-384 LRNLRETTLTSAQ
+384 LQQLRDTALTSAQ

-423 AKQMLYHHHAPAWQ
+423 AKQMLYHHHAPAWRE
-437 KTFAKVQQITPAQL
+437 TFAKVREITTTQL
-451 QEVANEVFAPEKIYT
+451 QEVANEVFAPDKIYT

>member
-1 MKLPN
+1 MS
-6 MNETFYHN
+6 ETFYHN
-14 LPSGL
+14 LPNGV
-19 QIVHRKTTSPVVYV
+19 QIVHRKTSSPVVYV
-33 GIMVGAGTRHELP
+33 GIMVGAGTRHEQAN
-46 SENGMAHYIEHCVF
+46 ENGMAHYIEHCVF

-98 RNHFRTTLHLLADM
+98 SNHFRTTLHLLADM
-112 VLHPTFNKKET
+112 VLRPTFNKKET

-182 WMKTHYRPERMVLF
+182 WMQQHYRPERMVLF
-196 VLGNITTQQVIS
+196 VQGNVTTKQVIS
-208 AAEKELLANT
+208 AAERELGE
-218 HYPISHSE
+218 ISSC
-226 ASISPQ
+226 AS
-232 GVQYPID
+232 
-239 HSEASHSPQ
+239 
-248 GVQYPIA
+248 
-255 YSTQS
+255 ST
-260 GRPIAAP
+260 
-267 AASCSSPSERPVG
+267 
-280 LCPSYSPSG
+280 
-289 ASRTYRRH
+289 SRTNSTSLTNTTSSLSRMYRRH

-302 VMLGSHAYPIGH
+302 IMLGSHAYPIGH
-314 PKQLTMYLLNN
+314 KKQLTMYLLNN

-370 PQHKEQCL
+370 PQHKDQCL

-384 LRNLRETTLTSAQ
+384 LKQLRDTRLSSSQ

-437 KTFAKVQQITPAQL
+437 EVFSKVKEITAEQL

>member
-1 MKLPN
+1 MY
-6 MNETFYHN
+6 ETFYHN
-14 LPSGL
+14 LPNGV
-19 QIVHRKTTSPVVYV
+19 QIVHRPTPSPVVYV
-33 GIMVGAGTRHELP
+33 GLMIGAGTRHEHP
-46 SENGMAHYIEHCVF
+46 NENGMAHYIEHCLF
-60 KGTEHYTARQIIN
+60 KGTEHYSARQIIN

-98 RNHFRTTLHLLADM
+98 NNHFRTTLHLLADM
-112 VLHPTFNKKET
+112 VLRPTFNKKET

-147 DFENMVFEGSSLAM
+147 DFENMIFEGSSLAM

-177 DIALN
+177 KYPLG
-182 WMKTHYRPERMVLF
+182 WMAKHYRPERMVLF
-196 VLGNITTQQVIS
+196 VLGNVTTKQVIS
-208 AAEKELLANT
+208 AATRELLSNSQ
-218 HYPISHSE
+218 YPIAYSE
-226 ASISPQ
+226 ASHSPS
-232 GVQYPID
+232 PIP
-239 HSEASHSPQ
+239 HSEASHSPS
-248 GVQYPIA
+248 PIA
-255 YSTQS
+255 N
-260 GRPIAAP
+260 
-267 AASCSSPSERPVG
+267 
-280 LCPSYSPSG
+280 
-289 ASRTYRRH
+289 SRTYRRH

-302 VMLGSHAYPIGH
+302 IMLGSHTYPIGH
-314 PKQLTMYLLNN
+314 PKQLTMFLLNN
-325 ILGGGSMSS
+325 ILGGSSMSS

-370 PQHKEQCL
+370 PQHKDQCL

-384 LRNLRETTLTSAQ
+384 LQTLRDVRLTSSQ

-403 QLEGQMAISAE
+403 QLEGQLAISAE

-423 AKQMLYHHHAPAWQ
+423 AKQMLYHHRAPQWQ
-437 KTFAKVQQITPAQL
+437 ETFEKVKQITPSQL
-451 QEVANEVFAPEKIYT
+451 QEVANEVFALDKIYT

>member
-1 MKLPN
+1 M
-6 MNETFYHN
+6 
-14 LPSGL
+14 
-19 QIVHRKTTSPVVYV
+19 I
-33 GIMVGAGTRHELP
+33 
-46 SENGMAHYIEHCVF
+46 
-60 KGTEHYTARQIIN
+60 
-73 HIEGIG
+73 
-79 GEINAYTTKEE
+79 
-90 TTFYAATL
+90 
-98 RNHFRTTLHLLADM
+98 
-112 VLHPTFNKKET
+112 
-123 DKEVTVILDEIESY
+123 
-137 NDSPSELIYD
+137 
-147 DFENMVFEGSSLAM
+147 FEGSSLAM
-161 PILGTKKTLRR
+161 PILGTRKTLRR

-182 WMKTHYRPERMVLF
+182 WMKTNYRPEHMVLF
-196 VLGNITTQQVIS
+196 VLGNVSTKQVIS
-208 AAEKELLANT
+208 AAEREFGEIPNT
-218 HYPISHSE
+218 
-226 ASISPQ
+226 ASI
-232 GVQYPID
+232 
-239 HSEASHSPQ
+239 AS
-248 GVQYPIA
+248 A
-255 YSTQS
+255 TSTS
-260 GRPIAAP
+260 SHTS
-267 AASCSSPSERPVG
+267 ASN
-280 LCPSYSPSG
+280 
-289 ASRTYRRH
+289 ATTRTYRRH

-370 PQHKEQCL
+370 PQHREQCL

-437 KTFAKVQQITPAQL
+437 ETFAKVQQITPTQL
-451 QEVANEVFAPEKIYT
+451 QEVANEVFAQEKIYT

>member
-1 MKLPN
+1 M
-6 MNETFYHN
+6 
-14 LPSGL
+14 
-19 QIVHRKTTSPVVYV
+19 QIVHRPTLSPVVYV
-33 GIMVGAGTRHELP
+33 GLMIGAGTRHEFP
-46 SENGMAHYIEHCVF
+46 EENGMAHYIEQCLF

-98 RNHFRTTLHLLADM
+98 RQHFRTTLHLLADM
-112 VLHPTFNKKET
+112 VLRPTFNKKET

-147 DFENMVFEGSSLAM
+147 DFENMIFDGSSLAM
-161 PILGTKKTLRR
+161 PILGTKKTLKR

-177 DIALN
+177 EYPLN
-182 WMKTHYRPERMVLF
+182 WMAQHYRPERMVLF
-196 VLGNITTQQVIS
+196 VLGNVTTKQVIS
-208 AAEKELLANT
+208 AAEKELGYFT
-218 HYPISHSE
+218 SMS
-226 ASISPQ
+226 
-232 GVQYPID
+232 
-239 HSEASHSPQ
+239 
-248 GVQYPIA
+248 
-255 YSTQS
+255 STS
-260 GRPIAAP
+260 NL
-267 AASCSSPSERPVG
+267 SSVSSPSSLTSVTERV
-280 LCPSYSPSG
+280 
-289 ASRTYRRH
+289 YRRH

-302 VMLGSHAYPIGH
+302 IMLGSHTFPIGH
-314 PKQLTMYLLNN
+314 PKQLTMFLLNN

-370 PQHKEQCL
+370 PQHKDQCI

-384 LRNLRETTLTSAQ
+384 LKQLRDITLTSSQ

-423 AKQMLYHHHAPAWQ
+423 AKQMLYYHHAPAWQ
-437 KTFAKVQQITPAQL
+437 ETFAKVKEITPEQL
-451 QEVANEVFAPEKIYT
+451 QEVANEVFASEQIYT

>member
-1 MKLPN
+1 MY
-6 MNETFYHN
+6 ETFYHN
-14 LPSGL
+14 LPNGV

-33 GIMVGAGTRHELP
+33 GLMIGAGTRHELP
-46 SENGMAHYIEHCVF
+46 KENGMAHYIEHCVF
-60 KGTEHYTARQIIN
+60 KGTEHYTARQLIN

-98 RNHFRTTLHLLADM
+98 HNHFRTTLHLLADM
-112 VLHPTFNKKET
+112 VLRPTFNKKET

-147 DFENMVFEGSSLAM
+147 DFENMIFEGNSLAM
-161 PILGTKKTLRR
+161 PILGTKKTLRH

-177 DIALN
+177 QYPLQ
-182 WMKTHYRPERMVLF
+182 WMAQHYRPERMVLF
-196 VLGNITTQQVIS
+196 VLGNVSTKQVIA
-208 AAEKELLANT
+208 AAEKELGYFTSMSTGAG
-218 HYPISHSE
+218 IS
-226 ASISPQ
+226 
-232 GVQYPID
+232 
-239 HSEASHSPQ
+239 
-248 GVQYPIA
+248 
-255 YSTQS
+255 S
-260 GRPIAAP
+260 GT
-267 AASCSSPSERPVG
+267 SMSNETSVKERV
-280 LCPSYSPSG
+280 
-289 ASRTYRRH
+289 YRRH

-302 VMLGSHAYPIGH
+302 IMLGSHTYPIGH
-314 PKQLTMYLLNN
+314 PKQLTMFLLNN

-370 PQHKEQCL
+370 PQYKEQCL

-384 LRNLRETTLTSAQ
+384 LQTLRDVRLTSSQ

-423 AKQMLYHHHAPAWQ
+423 AKQMLYHHHAPVWQ
-437 KTFAKVQQITPAQL
+437 ETFARVQTITPTQL
-451 QEVANEVFAPEKIYT
+451 QDVANEVFAPEKIYT

>member
-1 MKLPN
+1 MY
-6 MNETFYHN
+6 ETFYHN
-14 LPSGL
+14 LPNGL
-19 QIVHRKTTSPVVYV
+19 QIIHRKTNSPVVYV

-98 RNHFRTTLHLLADM
+98 RNHFRTTLHLLAEM
-112 VLHPTFNKKET
+112 VLRPTFNKKET

-147 DFENMVFEGSSLAM
+147 DFENMIFEGSSLAM
-161 PILGTKKTLRR
+161 PILGTKKTLKH

-177 DIALN
+177 EYPLK
-182 WMKTHYRPERMVLF
+182 WMAQHYRPEHMVLF
-196 VLGNITTQQVIS
+196 VLGNVSTKQVIAS
-208 AAEKELLANT
+208 AERELGV
-218 HYPISHSE
+218 ISSTDSTTTATSTSNRTS
-226 ASISPQ
+226 AST
-232 GVQYPID
+232 
-239 HSEASHSPQ
+239 A
-248 GVQYPIA
+248 
-255 YSTQS
+255 TT
-260 GRPIAAP
+260 
-267 AASCSSPSERPVG
+267 
-280 LCPSYSPSG
+280 
-289 ASRTYRRH
+289 RTYRRH

-302 VMLGSHAYPIGH
+302 IMLGSHTYPIGH
-314 PKQLTMYLLNN
+314 PNQLTMYLLNN

-342 KHGLV
+342 KYGLV
-347 YNIDSQAVPL
+347 YNVDSQAVPL

-397 LQRALR
+397 LQRTLR

-437 KTFAKVQQITPAQL
+437 ETFAKVQQITPIQL
-451 QEVANEVFAPEKIYT
+451 QDVANEVFAPEKIYT

>member
-1 MKLPN
+1 MY
-6 MNETFYHN
+6 ETFYHN
-14 LPSGL
+14 LPNGL

-46 SENGMAHYIEHCVF
+46 NENGMAHYIEHCVF
-60 KGTEHYTARQIIN
+60 KGTQHYTARQIIN

-98 RNHFRTTLHLLADM
+98 RQHFRTTLHLLAEM
-112 VLHPTFNKKET
+112 VLRPTFSQKET

-147 DFENMVFEGSSLAM
+147 DFENMIFEGSSLAM

-182 WMKTHYRPERMVLF
+182 WMQQHYRSERMVLF
-196 VLGNITTQQVIS
+196 VLGNVTTQQVIS
-208 AAEKELLANT
+208 AAEKELLA
-218 HYPISHSE
+218 H
-226 ASISPQ
+226 SPQ
-232 GVQYPID
+232 DVQYPIANR
-239 HSEASHSPQ
+239 EASHSPQ

-255 YSTQS
+255 
-260 GRPIAAP
+260 AP
-267 AASCSSPSERPVG
+267 AASNTR
-280 LCPSYSPSG
+280 L
-289 ASRTYRRH
+289 YRRH

-302 VMLGSHAYPIGH
+302 IMLGSHAYPIGH

-342 KHGLV
+342 KYGLV
-347 YNIDSQAVPL
+347 YNIDSQAIPL

-370 PQHKEQCL
+370 PQHKDQCL

-384 LRNLRETTLTSAQ
+384 LKQLRDTALTSSQ

-423 AKQMLYHHHAPAWQ
+423 AKQMLYHHHAPTWQ
-437 KTFAKVQQITPAQL
+437 DTFARIQTITPTQL
-451 QEVANEVFAPEKIYT
+451 QDVANEVFAPEKIYT

>member
-1 MKLPN
+1 MYD
-6 MNETFYHN
+6 TFYHI
-14 LPSGL
+14 LPNGV
-19 QIVHRKTTSPVVYV
+19 QIVHRKTNSPVVYV
-33 GIMVGAGTRHELP
+33 GLMIGAGTRHEQAN
-46 SENGMAHYIEHCVF
+46 ENGMAHYIEHCVF
-60 KGTEHYTARQIIN
+60 KGTEHYNARQIIN
-73 HIEGIG
+73 QIEGIG

-98 RNHFRTTLHLLADM
+98 CNHFRTTLHLLADM
-112 VLHPTFNKKET
+112 VLRPTFNKKET

-177 DIALN
+177 EIALN
-182 WMKTHYRPERMVLF
+182 WMKTHYRPERIVLF
-196 VLGNITTQQVIS
+196 VQGNVSTKQVIS
-208 AAEKELLANT
+208 SAERELGEVPHISSLSS
-218 HYPISHSE
+218 YSSHS
-226 ASISPQ
+226 SL
-232 GVQYPID
+232 
-239 HSEASHSPQ
+239 
-248 GVQYPIA
+248 
-255 YSTQS
+255 
-260 GRPIAAP
+260 
-267 AASCSSPSERPVG
+267 SSMPS
-280 LCPSYSPSG
+280 
-289 ASRTYRRH
+289 ATTRTYKRH

-302 VMLGSHAYPIGH
+302 IMLGSHAYPIGH
-314 PKQLTMYLLNN
+314 QKQLTMYLLNN

-370 PQHKEQCL
+370 PQHKDQCL

-384 LRNLRETTLTSAQ
+384 LKQLRDTRLTSAQ

-437 KTFAKVQQITPAQL
+437 EIFAKVKEITSTQL
-451 QEVANEVFAPEKIYT
+451 QDVANEVFAPEKIYT

>member
-1 MKLPN
+1 MS
-6 MNETFYHN
+6 ETFYHN
-14 LPSGL
+14 LPNGV
-19 QIVHRKTTSPVVYV
+19 QIVHRKTSSPVVYV
-33 GIMVGAGTRHELP
+33 GIMVGAGTRHEQAN
-46 SENGMAHYIEHCVF
+46 ENGMAHYIEHCVF

-98 RNHFRTTLHLLADM
+98 SNHFRTTLHLLADM
-112 VLHPTFNKKET
+112 VMRPTFNKKET

-182 WMKTHYRPERMVLF
+182 WMQQHYRPERMVLF
-196 VLGNITTQQVIS
+196 VQGNVTTKQVIS
-208 AAEKELLANT
+208 AAERELGEVP
-218 HYPISHSE
+218 HISSL
-226 ASISPQ
+226 S
-232 GVQYPID
+232 
-239 HSEASHSPQ
+239 SHTSL
-248 GVQYPIA
+248 
-255 YSTQS
+255 SSQS
-260 GRPIAAP
+260 
-267 AASCSSPSERPVG
+267 SMPS
-280 LCPSYSPSG
+280 
-289 ASRTYRRH
+289 ATIRTYKRH

-302 VMLGSHAYPIGH
+302 IMLGSHAYPIGH
-314 PKQLTMYLLNN
+314 EKQLTMYLLNN

-370 PQHKEQCL
+370 PQHKDQCL

-384 LRNLRETTLTSAQ
+384 LKQLRDTRLTSAQ

-437 KTFAKVQQITPAQL
+437 EVFAKVKEISSEQL
-451 QEVANEVFAPEKIYT
+451 QDVANEVFAPEKIYT

>member
-1 MKLPN
+1 MS
-6 MNETFYHN
+6 ETFYHN
-14 LPSGL
+14 LPNGL

-46 SENGMAHYIEHCVF
+46 EENGMAHYIEHCVF
-60 KGTEHYTARQIIN
+60 KGTQHYTARQIIN

-98 RNHFRTTLHLLADM
+98 RQHFRTTLHLLADM
-112 VLHPTFNKKET
+112 VLHPTFCKKET

-147 DFENMVFEGSSLAM
+147 DFENMIFEGSSLAM

-182 WMKTHYRPERMVLF
+182 WIKQHYRPERMVLF
-196 VLGNITTQQVIS
+196 VLGNVTTKQVIS
-208 AAEKELLANT
+208 AAERELLFDSRL
-218 HYPISHSE
+218 PIPETKTYTPDSRLPIPETE
-226 ASISPQ
+226 AS
-232 GVQYPID
+232 
-239 HSEASHSPQ
+239 
-248 GVQYPIA
+248 
-255 YSTQS
+255 
-260 GRPIAAP
+260 
-267 AASCSSPSERPVG
+267 
-280 LCPSYSPSG
+280 L
-289 ASRTYRRH
+289 SRTYRRH

-302 VMLGSHAYPIGH
+302 IMLGSHAYPIGH

-342 KHGLV
+342 KFGLV

-370 PQHKEQCL
+370 PQHKDHCL

-384 LRNLRETTLTSAQ
+384 LKQLRDTTLTSAQ
-397 LQRALR
+397 LLRALR

-437 KTFAKVQQITPAQL
+437 DTFAKVQQITPTQL
-451 QEVANEVFAPEKIYT
+451 QDVANEVFDAEKIYT